1 MEKMVIGSESVLIEV
16 AHQVLQKLNARAR
29 TEAAT
34 VLALSGDLGAGKTTF
49 VQMLGTLLRVRE
61 DITSP
66 TFVIMKIY
74 QLDAQRDSPF
84 TELIHIDAYRIEVLD
99 EMRVIGFSEL
109 LQKGNTLIC
118 IEWAEKIKE
127 LLPADT
133 LCMHIAIEGES
144 RVVTLS

>member
-74 QLDAQRDSPF
+74 QLDAQTDSPF